1 MFNYAGSYD
10 YLAPVEFAYQNS
22 CHTSVGITPFEVF
35 YAWRY
40 RRPVCCDEVGER
52 EPTKVG

>member
-1 MFNYAGSYD
+1 
-10 YLAPVEFAYQNS
+10 LAPVEFAYQNS